1 MRILAA
7 ITLLA
12 GALALVP
19 PPQRRS
25 GVALRAGFGG
35 AATKKTKKF
44 VKPGKVQCINQIL
57 AARLR
62 HCYYHGSTPSTR
74 RQHDGVAVWS
84 LTDRFSQHGRIIA
97 ECTRLTGRFAH
108 R

>member
-44 VKPGKVQCINQIL
+44 VKPGK
-57 AARLR
+57 ASA
-62 HCYYHGSTPSTR
+62 
-74 RQHDGVAVWS
+74 
-84 LTDRFSQHGRIIA
+84 
-97 ECTRLTGRFAH
+97 
-108 R
+108 

>member
-1 MRILAA
+1 MHILAA

-12 GALALVP
+12 GASALVP
-19 PPQRRS
+19 PTQRRS

-74 RQHDGVAVWS
+74 
-84 LTDRFSQHGRIIA
+84 
-97 ECTRLTGRFAH
+97 TG
-108 R
+108 

>member
-74 RQHDGVAVWS
+74 
-84 LTDRFSQHGRIIA
+84 
-97 ECTRLTGRFAH
+97 TRLTG
-108 R
+108 

>member
-74 RQHDGVAVWS
+74 CQHDGVAVWS
-84 LTDRFSQHGRIIA
+84 LPARFSGQDRVVA
-97 ECTRLTGRFAH
+97 EKELCYPTH
-108 R
+108 